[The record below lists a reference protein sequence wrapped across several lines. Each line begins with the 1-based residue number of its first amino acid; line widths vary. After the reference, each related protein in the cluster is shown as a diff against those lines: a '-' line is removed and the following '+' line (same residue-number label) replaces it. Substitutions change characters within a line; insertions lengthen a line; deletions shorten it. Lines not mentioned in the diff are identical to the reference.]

1 MEHEIL
7 GHSRK
12 IVKLSRLKGMPIWHK
27 LREISIEIVI
37 IVFAVSLAGYLER
50 VREHEHEQ
58 AEVKEFLL
66 GLHTDFRKD
75 LVEMNNDI
83 TQFKKSSYF
92 MKMVSEMPPGQ
103 QLPKDTLRKY
113 TNVIFSQVKLV
124 PNSGLYD
131 GFKASGKLGNI
142 ENHKLLTTILDVY
155 QEDIPILLEATDYQH
170 SYKNQL
176 LNYIVGNAKYDASN
190 KPVLSPL
197 LTNDYAKLMC
207 LAIYSSD
214 EQIVSLYE
222 TLQAKTNL
230 VIELIDKEY
239 GKAEEIQERH

>member
-12 IVKLSRLKGMPIWHK
+12 IVKLSRATSMSFWHK

-37 IVFAVSLAGYLER
+37 IVFAVSLAAFIER
-50 VREHEHEQ
+50 YREHEHEQ
-58 AEVKEFLL
+58 GEVKEFLL
-66 GLHTDFRKD
+66 GLRTDFKKD
-75 LVEMNNDI
+75 LVEMNNDLA
-83 TQFKKSSYF
+83 QFKRSRYF
-92 MKMVSEMPPGQ
+92 MKMISEIPQNQ
-103 QLPKDTLRKY
+103 QIPKDTLRKY
-113 TNVIFSQVKLV
+113 SNVIFSQVKLV

-155 QEDIPILLEATDYQH
+155 QEDIPILLESTDYQH

-176 LNYIVGNAKYDASN
+176 LNYIVGNAKYDANN

-197 LTNDYAKLMC
+197 LTHDYAKLMC
-207 LAIYSSD
+207 RAIYSSD
-214 EQIVSLYE
+214 EQIISLYE
-222 TLQAKTNL
+222 TLQEKTKK

-239 GKAEEIQERH
+239 GKAEET